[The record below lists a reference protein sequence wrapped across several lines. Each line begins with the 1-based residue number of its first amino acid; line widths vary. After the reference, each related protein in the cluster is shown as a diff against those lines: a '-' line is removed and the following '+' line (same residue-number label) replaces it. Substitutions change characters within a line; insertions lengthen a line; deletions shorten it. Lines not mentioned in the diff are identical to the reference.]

1 MAGGGWPV
9 RGGWARC
16 GDFEDSSTLISGNLV
31 TGHLNL
37 RNALLREIDFS
48 APRACAQGNRGPGRG
63 ARLMITASPGCWIQ
77 VATTLVRVG
86 AR

>member
-1 MAGGGWPV
+1 MA
-9 RGGWARC
+9 
-16 GDFEDSSTLISGNLV
+16 DFEDSSTLISGNLV

-37 RNALLREIDFS
+37 
-48 APRACAQGNRGPGRG
+48 
-63 ARLMITASPGCWIQ
+63 LMITASPGCWIQ